1 MHYIEI
7 VFIDDYFGNE
17 TILYKGS
24 LAEIRLQM
32 DADPEDITLAR
43 ETVHNGEI
51 EVRAYEEVTLC

>member
-24 LAEIRLQM
+24 LAEVRLIM
-32 DADPEDITLAR
+32 DADHEDVTLAR
-43 ETVHNGEI
+43 ETVHNGEV
-51 EVRAYEEVTLC
+51 EVRAYEEDIPC